1 MIGALLTMSSKEVD
15 CLEVIKDVI
24 EKRIKQKDAA
34 DRLGVSSR
42 HIRRLQKSHKQSGVE
57 ALVSKR
63 RGKTSNRAF
72 LILIRFRGD

>member
-42 HIRRLQKSHKQSGVE
+42 HIRRLQKSDLDPISWR
-57 ALVSKR
+57 LS
-63 RGKTSNRAF
+63 
-72 LILIRFRGD
+72 